1 MVANPCTVVTLNWN
15 GGEVLPGMI
24 RSLVPFLEASGSSL
38 IVFDNGSEDGSDRE
52 ALREFG
58 GFRWFRLVRSDA
70 NLGFA
75 AGANRSLSGAEGEIA
90 VLANNDTVFLPG
102 SLEALL
108 EGLGRHP
115 SAGIAGPRLLWP
127 DGRLQRSMR
136 DFPFASRLVVEHL
149 PLFRRLSA
157 RWADHSRERRADW
170 LVGAVLAIRMQAFRE
185 IGGFDEGYFFYH
197 EETDLQYR
205 MAEAGWETWF
215 VPASEVM
222 HLEGF
227 SATRKYGRDT
237 TLRYIPAK
245 LRFLRKHGG
254 PGSVT
259 AFRLLMTVLALGRYL
274 AGVLVPGLRS
284 RDTRCSAP
292 YFAKAM
298 SALWRGPEAAPA
310 D

>member
-245 LRFLRKHGG
+245 LRFLGKHGG
-254 PGSVT
+254 VGSLA
-259 AFRLLMTVLALGRYL
+259 AFRILMTALALGRL
-274 AGVLVPGLRS
+274 TAGAIVPGLLARDRRCTVSYFS
-284 RDTRCSAP
+284 RALG
-292 YFAKAM
+292 
-298 SALWRGPEAAPA
+298 ALWRRSGAASN
-310 D
+310 